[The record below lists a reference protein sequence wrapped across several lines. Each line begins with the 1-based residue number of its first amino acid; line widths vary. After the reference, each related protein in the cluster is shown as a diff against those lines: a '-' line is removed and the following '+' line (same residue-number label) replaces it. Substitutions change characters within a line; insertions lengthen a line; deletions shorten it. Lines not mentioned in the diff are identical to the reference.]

1 MHLQDY
7 NKVSNFSDWVKPVWA
22 VIFNNIYEINLLD
35 KNIVFQ
41 IKYDEDFRKE
51 LFFSYFNDDMLYIEN
66 KINKI
71 AIDVGTN
78 STNLYYCVS
87 VIDNSTNTEDVN
99 PFDYPLEKVIFYNYQ
114 DVKEY
119 LIKMMEKYSK

>member
-1 MHLQDY
+1 
-7 NKVSNFSDWVKPVWA
+7 
-22 VIFNNIYEINLLD
+22 
-35 KNIVFQ
+35 
-41 IKYDEDFRKE
+41 
-51 LFFSYFNDDMLYIEN
+51 MLYIEN